1 MREEFFA
8 MRVLFGM
15 IVGAALTI
23 GGAYVH
29 DTVYASVAT
38 DVPTVSAD
46 RPMVNWD
53 VANAFARRTSAAAR
67 EQWNKLSG
75 N

>member
-1 MREEFFA
+1 

-23 GGAYVH
+23 GGAYMH
-29 DTVYASVAT
+29 DSVYASVST
-38 DVPTVSAD
+38 EPPPTAAD

-67 EQWNKLSG
+67 AQRNKLSG

>member
-1 MREEFFA
+1 

-29 DTVYASVAT
+29 DSVYASISTEPPAASV
-38 DVPTVSAD
+38 D

-53 VANAFARRTSAAAR
+53 VANSFARRTSAAAR
-67 EQWNKLSG
+67 EQWNKLT

>member
-1 MREEFFA
+1 

-23 GGAYVH
+23 GGAYMH
-29 DTVYASVAT
+29 DSVYASVSTEPPAVT
-38 DVPTVSAD
+38 AD

-53 VANAFARRTSAAAR
+53 VASAFARRTSAAAR
-67 EQWNKLSG
+67 EQWNRLT

>member
-1 MREEFFA
+1 

-29 DTVYASVAT
+29 DSVYASA
-38 DVPTVSAD
+38 PTEPPAAGAD

-67 EQWNKLSG
+67 EQWNRLT

>member
-1 MREEFFA
+1 

-15 IVGAALTI
+15 IVGAALTV

-29 DTVYASVAT
+29 DTVYASVPAE
-38 DVPTVSAD
+38 PPAVSTD

-53 VANAFARRTSAAAR
+53 VASAFARRTSAAAR

>member
-1 MREEFFA
+1 

-29 DTVYASVAT
+29 DSVYASVSAE
-38 DVPTVSAD
+38 PPAAGAD

-67 EQWNKLSG
+67 EQWNRLT

>member
-1 MREEFFA
+1 

-23 GGAYVH
+23 GGAYMH
-29 DTVYASVAT
+29 DSVYASVSTEPPA
-38 DVPTVSAD
+38 VAAD

-53 VANAFARRTSAAAR
+53 VASAFARRTSTAAR
-67 EQWNKLSG
+67 EQWNRLT